1 LKEYTNVQR
10 WMSSVEARPGT
21 QRGVRVNG
29 FGDDAVVNRHS
40 AADFDKPS
48 EDTK

>member
-1 LKEYTNVQR
+1 MQR